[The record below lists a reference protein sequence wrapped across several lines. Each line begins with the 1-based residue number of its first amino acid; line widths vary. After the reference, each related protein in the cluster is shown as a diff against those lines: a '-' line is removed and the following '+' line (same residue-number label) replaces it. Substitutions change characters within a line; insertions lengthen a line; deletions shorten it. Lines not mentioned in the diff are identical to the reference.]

1 MKILSILTY
10 YHPHWTGLTANA
22 KRIAEGLAA
31 RGHEVTVLTT
41 QHEPALPKTS
51 VESGVRVIRV
61 RPTGRISRGLVAPSL
76 LPVAARLFANHD
88 VVQIHTPL
96 PEGPLVA
103 AVCRLRRRPL
113 LMTHQGDLVMPAGL
127 GNQVVQHVGDA
138 ALALTARLA
147 ARITTNSPDY
157 ARHSGFL
164 RPHAA
169 KVVPIHPPI
178 EIDEPDRGAAADW
191 RRTLGLDGKPLIGFA
206 GRFVEEKG
214 FDYLLRALP
223 EVTSAVPNAQLAYA
237 GEHEVVYEHFYEQC
251 RPLLD
256 AARDRLT
263 FVGLITDRR
272 RLADFYAMCD
282 VFALPS
288 RTDCFPSVQVEAMLS
303 GTPVV
308 AADIPGAREAVALT
322 GMGRLV
328 KPRDPSALAA
338 GLVDVLRERDR
349 LVRSRPEIRAIFDPE
364 QSIETYEQLFA
375 ELARAPS

>member
-1 MKILSILTY
+1 
-10 YHPHWTGLTANA
+10 
-22 KRIAEGLAA
+22 
-31 RGHEVTVLTT
+31 
-41 QHEPALPKTS
+41 
-51 VESGVRVIRV
+51 
-61 RPTGRISRGLVAPSL
+61 
-76 LPVAARLFANHD
+76 
-88 VVQIHTPL
+88 
-96 PEGPLVA
+96 
-103 AVCRLRRRPL
+103 
-113 LMTHQGDLVMPAGL
+113 
-127 GNQVVQHVGDA
+127 
-138 ALALTARLA
+138 
-147 ARITTNSPDY
+147 
-157 ARHSGFL
+157 
-164 RPHAA
+164 
-169 KVVPIHPPI
+169 VVPIHPPI
-178 EIDEPDRGAAADW
+178 EIDEPDRAAAADW
-191 RRTLGLDGKPLIGFA
+191 RRTLGLDGQPLIGFA

-223 EVTSAVPNAQLAYA
+223 ELTAAVPNAQLVYA

-263 FVGLITDRR
+263 FVGLIRDRR

-308 AADIPGAREAVALT
+308 AADIAGAREAVVLT

-349 LVRSRPEIRAIFDPE
+349 FVRPRPAIRAIFDPE
-364 QSIETYEQLFA
+364 QSIETYERLFS
-375 ELARAPS
+375 ELAPAS